1 MKNWLR
7 QYIPL
12 LLLFSLATAP
22 VMAQAQGKI
31 ATVDMKKIFD
41 RYWKKKAAE
50 DQLKSLQADVEKEEK
65 NMKDEF
71 AQVKDEYNALNN
83 SSIDSNLS
91 PEERDKRKKAA
102 DDKMKRMRDLDD
114 AFKQYDATAK
124 TRLVDQG
131 QRLKSQIIDE
141 IRNSATAK
149 AKAQGFALV
158 LDTAAVSGDGIPII
172 LYSNGE
178 NDMTEAVLADLNRGA
193 HNADSLKSDEKAG
206 DKKEETK
213 KTGK

>member
-12 LLLFSLATAP
+12 LLLFSLAGAP
-22 VMAQAQGKI
+22 AMAQAQGKI

-50 DQLKSLQADVEKEEK
+50 ERLKSITADVEKEEK

-71 AQVKDEYNALNN
+71 NQIKDDYTALNN
-83 SSIDSNLS
+83 SSVDSNIS

-102 DDKMKRMRDLDD
+102 DEKLKKMRELDD
-114 AFKQYDATAK
+114 AFKQYDASAK
-124 TRLVDQG
+124 TRLMEQG

-141 IRNSATAK
+141 IRNTASAK

-172 LYSNGE
+172 LYSNNE

-193 HNADSLKSDEKAG
+193 HDADSLKSDEKSG
-206 DKKEETK
+206 DKKEQT

>member
-7 QYIPL
+7 RYIPV
-12 LLLFSLATAP
+12 LLLFFIASGPA
-22 VMAQAQGKI
+22 MAQGKI

-50 DQLKSLQADVEKEEK
+50 DRLKDQQAGMEKEEK
-65 NMKDEF
+65 NMKEEF
-71 AQVKDEYNALNN
+71 NQLKEEYNTINN
-83 SSIDSNLS
+83 STADSNIS
-91 PEERDKRKKAA
+91 PEERDKRKRLA
-102 DDKMKRMRDLDD
+102 DDKMKKMKDLDD
-114 AFKQYDATAK
+114 AFKQYDAQAK
-124 TRLVDQG
+124 TRLVEQG

-141 IRNSATAK
+141 IRSQATAK

-172 LYSNGE
+172 LFSNNE
-178 NDMTEAVLADLNRGA
+178 NDITDAVLVELNRGA
-193 HNADSLKSDEKAG
+193 QSDPSKLEDKPA